1 MQYRIERRRGV
12 AAYQQ
17 IIEQT
22 KRALRT
28 GALKVGDRL
37 PTAREAAIACAVNPN
52 TTLKAYR
59 ELEREGI
66 VELRQGLGTFIT
78 RAPERHM
85 AEAGSP
91 LHAELS
97 AWTERALLAGLSH
110 DDVRELVELTLEEH
124 EVAGAARIQRG
135 TEARHTEERHTD
147 ARHTEAQRTQAQHTQ
162 AQRTQA
168 QHTQAPRTEER
179 QTEERKGD
187 HR

>member
-1 MQYRIERRRGV
+1 MWMQYRIERRRGV

-37 PTAREAAIACAVNPN
+37 PTAREAAEACAVNPN

-66 VELRQGLGTFIT
+66 VELRQGLGTFIV
-78 RAPERHM
+78 RAPERHR

-97 AWTERALLAGLSH
+97 GWTERALSAGLSH

-124 EVAGAARIQRG
+124 EGVGTAPLRRGAEEPHSEARQPEEQPSEARQSAARR
-135 TEARHTEERHTD
+135 ANER
-147 ARHTEAQRTQAQHTQ
+147 E
-162 AQRTQA
+162 
-168 QHTQAPRTEER
+168 
-179 QTEERKGD
+179 GD

>member
-1 MQYRIERRRGV
+1 MWMQYRIERRRGV

-37 PTAREAAIACAVNPN
+37 PTAREAAEACAVNPN

-97 AWTERALLAGLSH
+97 AWTEQALLAGLNH
-110 DDVRELVELTLEEH
+110 DDVRELVELALEEH
-124 EVAGAARIQRG
+124 EGAGTARIRRG
-135 TEARHTEERHTD
+135 TEERQPEARQ
-147 ARHTEAQRTQAQHTQ
+147 TEA
-162 AQRTQA
+162 
-168 QHTQAPRTEER
+168 R

>member
-1 MQYRIERRRGV
+1 MWMQYRIERRRGV

-135 TEARHTEERHTD
+135 TEERHTE
-147 ARHTEAQRTQAQHTQ
+147 ARHTEARHAEAQHTQ
-162 AQRTQA
+162 AQRT
-168 QHTQAPRTEER
+168 HAPRTEER

>member
-1 MQYRIERRRGV
+1 MWMQYRIERRRGV

-135 TEARHTEERHTD
+135 TEERHTE
-147 ARHTEAQRTQAQHTQ
+147 ARHTEARHAEAQHTQ
-162 AQRTQA
+162 AQNTQA
-168 QHTQAPRTEER
+168 QHSEER

>member
-1 MQYRIERRRGV
+1 MWMQYRIERRRGV

-124 EVAGAARIQRG
+124 EDAGAASIQRG
-135 TEARHTEERHTD
+135 TEDRRTEDRRTEDRRTEDRRTEDRRTEER
-147 ARHTEAQRTQAQHTQ
+147 RTA
-162 AQRTQA
+162 
-168 QHTQAPRTEER
+168 ER
-179 QTEERKGD
+179 QTEERKD
-187 HR
+187 HHR